1 MQVATFYVK
10 WQNSNFRW
18 TEKLNI
24 YIVISRTTMKT
35 LMTIGKGKNIVGKV
49 RYNHRN
55 IQIIQIKGRS
65 QEK

>member
-18 TEKLNI
+18 NEKLNI
-24 YIVISRTTMKT
+24 YIVIGRTTMKT
-35 LMTIGKGKNIVGKV
+35 LMKIGKGKNLVGKV

-65 QEK
+65 QEE